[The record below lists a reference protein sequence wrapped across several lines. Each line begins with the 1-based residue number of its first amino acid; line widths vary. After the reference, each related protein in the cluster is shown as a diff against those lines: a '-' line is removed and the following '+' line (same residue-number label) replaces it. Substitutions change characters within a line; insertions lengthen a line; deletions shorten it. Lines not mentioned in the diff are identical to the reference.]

1 MRINQEN
8 YSLPAE
14 LVEYMRLAAQR
25 RPQML
30 EVKPVPMLPIVVQ
43 SDFFVY
49 EYRPGAVLKV
59 TTSPRVGNLIAVA

>member
-1 MRINQEN
+1 MRISQAN
-8 YSLPAE
+8 YSLPPE
-14 LVEYMRLAAQR
+14 LVEHMRWAANHRQ
-25 RPQML
+25 QML

-59 TTSPRVGNLIAVA
+59 TTTPRVGNLIAVA